1 VAVLV
6 LALAVKRLILN
17 LLVVGLLTDFH
28 IHMRLSIEMNSQF
41 QFKVE
46 VNMIHGKI
54 QVDQFHC
61 YPEAC

>member
-6 LALAVKRLILN
+6 PVLVVKQLTLN
-17 LLVVGLLTDFH
+17 LLVVVLLTDFH
-28 IHMRLSIEMNSQF
+28 THMLLSIEMNSQF

-46 VNMIHGKI
+46 VSMTHGKI